1 MDEKEFLGLR
11 FRSKYSYARYGVTDS
26 LEGKNSN
33 GQYWRKQGKELVFNG
48 VGLLDPISD
57 VECLEFLCQPHIQ
70 REVVALWPGLDNPGL
85 MPGMARGFDTQMT
98 DWEYGQMEKLIDR
111 IKNKDK
117 VEEAEDKTLSP
128 IQKMKKQ
135 ANRTAAVA
143 R

>member
-11 FRSKYSYARYGVTDS
+11 FRSKFSYARYGVTDT
-26 LEGKNSN
+26 LEGRDRDGK
-33 GQYWRKQGKELVFNG
+33 YWRKPGKELAFNG

-57 VECLEFLCQPHIQ
+57 VECIEFLCQPHIQ
-70 REVVALWPGLDNPGL
+70 REVVALWPGVQEPGL
-85 MPGMARGFDTQMT
+85 MPGMKRGFDTQMT
-98 DWEYGQMEKLIDR
+98 EWEYEQMEKLIER

-117 VEEAEDKTLSP
+117 VEEAEDKTLTP

-135 ANRTAAVA
+135 ANRMAAV